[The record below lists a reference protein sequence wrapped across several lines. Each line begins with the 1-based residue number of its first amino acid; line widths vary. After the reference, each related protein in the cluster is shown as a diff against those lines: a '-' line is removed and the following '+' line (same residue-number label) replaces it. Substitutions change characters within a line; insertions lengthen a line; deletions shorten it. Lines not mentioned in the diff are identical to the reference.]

1 MIKITIFT
9 LIIKVTIMHIY
20 IYVYMYNIYTSS
32 FIFICLT
39 EYNWKKLQAHVYDRQ
54 QYRTQT

>member
-54 QYRTQT
+54 